1 MKRTEKYGN
10 KKRQHK
16 VRNVE
21 YERRAE
27 EKREAESNG
36 GGEGDD
42 QNLSRIAKNR
52 RNFSKSL

>member
-36 GGEGDD
+36 GGDD